1 MSCVVIKNCYVLLRN
16 FVKNL
21 SNKIQFNNLNINM
34 RLPSLNS
41 FEENQ
46 FCEFK
51 KDKYLTQLIWDYVC
65 IRKVRMSK
73 NELKE

>member
-21 SNKIQFNNLNINM
+21 SNKIQFNSLNINI
-34 RLPSLNS
+34 RLPSLNI

-46 FCEFK
+46 FCEVK
-51 KDKYLTQLIWDYVC
+51 KGKYLTQSGTTFV
-65 IRKVRMSK
+65 
-73 NELKE
+73 

>member
-21 SNKIQFNNLNINM
+21 SNKIQFNSLNINI
-34 RLPSLNS
+34 RLPSLNI

-46 FCEFK
+46 FCEVK

-73 NELKE
+73 NKLKE

>member
-16 FVKNL
+16 FVKIL

-34 RLPSLNS
+34 RLPSLNI

-51 KDKYLTQLIWDYVC
+51 KDKSLTQLIWDYVC